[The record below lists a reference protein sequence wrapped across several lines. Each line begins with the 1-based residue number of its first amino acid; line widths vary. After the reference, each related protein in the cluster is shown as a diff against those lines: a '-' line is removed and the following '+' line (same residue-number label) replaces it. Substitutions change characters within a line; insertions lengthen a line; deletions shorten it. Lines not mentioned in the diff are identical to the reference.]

1 MGLFSLL
8 SSSSSSESRIRRAEE
23 YVRQCERTLE
33 CMKERRE
40 AAKKSGNYKSAI
52 KNYRVGTKV
61 GTIQDYNVWNAE
73 DHLRK
78 AKKALAEAKKNK

>member
-1 MGLFSLL
+1 
-8 SSSSSSESRIRRAEE
+8 
-23 YVRQCERTLE
+23 
-33 CMKERRE
+33 MKERRE

>member
-1 MGLFSLL
+1 M
-8 SSSSSSESRIRRAEE
+8 
-23 YVRQCERTLE
+23 RQCEKTLE

-40 AAKKSGNYKSAI
+40 AAKKCGNYKNAI

-61 GTIQDYNVWNAE
+61 GTIQDSNVWIAE
-73 DHLRK
+73 EHLRK